1 MSKINLEY
9 LNELSGG
16 DADFVTSM
24 LKTYIEE
31 TGRDI
36 EALKEAFYH
45 SDYNG
50 TIFWAHK
57 IKASFRMLGLDSL
70 ADKAELLEKK
80 TAKGSYPLSE
90 IEEIFL
96 FIVESSAPTFKQAE
110 RLVGDV

>member
-16 DADFVTSM
+16 DADFVASM
-24 LKTYIEE
+24 LRTYIEE

-45 SDYNG
+45 SDFNG
-50 TIFWAHK
+50 ITFWAHK

-70 ADKAELLEKK
+70 ADKTELLEKK
-80 TAKGSYPLSE
+80 TEQGSYHLSE

-96 FIVESSAPTFKQAE
+96 FVVENAAPTFKQAE